1 MIHDPDDLTEG
12 QISELLAKAQEN
24 PNEYSYPAEL
34 FADNPKSAAVLI
46 PFLRQKNAWQILFTR
61 RTDTLPEHSGQ
72 VAFPGGRAD
81 PGDTTPEATALR
93 EAYEE
98 IDLKPEDVEILGK
111 LNSLPT
117 VSNYCVTPVVGKIP
131 WPYTFKIEKNE
142 VSRVFRIP
150 LNWLADPKNHELRLR
165 EVPQINAPIRVI
177 YFKAYQGELL
187 WGVSAQIMLNLLKA
201 LDLV

>member
-1 MIHDPDDLTEG
+1 MIYNPDDLTER
-12 QISELLAKAQEN
+12 QISELLAKAYEN

-34 FADNPKSAAVLI
+34 FGDHPRSAAVLI
-46 PFLRQKNAWQILFTR
+46 PFLRKENAWQILFTR

-111 LNSLPT
+111 LKSLPT
-117 VSNYCVTPVVGKIP
+117 VSNYCVTPVIGKIP
-131 WPYTFKIEKNE
+131 WPYTFKIETNE
-142 VSRVFRIP
+142 VSRVFSIP
-150 LNWLADPKNHELRLR
+150 LAWLANPENREFRLR
-165 EVPQINAPIRVI
+165 KVPHIKSPLRVI
-177 YFKAYQGELL
+177 YFKSHEGELL
-187 WGVSAQIMLNLLKA
+187 WGVSAQITLNLLRA
-201 LDLV
+201 LDLI

>member
-1 MIHDPDDLTEG
+1 MIHNPDDLTEK
-12 QISELLAKAQEN
+12 QISELLAKAHEN
-24 PNEYSYPAEL
+24 RNEYSYPAEL

-46 PFLRQKNAWQILFTR
+46 PFLREKNTWQIVFTR

-72 VAFPGGRAD
+72 VAFPGGRAE
-81 PGDTTPEATALR
+81 PGDTTAEATALR

-98 IDLKPEDVEILGK
+98 IDLKPGDVEILGK

-150 LNWLADPKNHELRLR
+150 LRWLADPKNHELRLR
-165 EVPQINAPIRVI
+165 EVPRINAPVRVI
-177 YFKAYQGELL
+177 YFKSYQGELL
-187 WGVSAQIMLNLLKA
+187 WGVSAQITLNLLKA
-201 LDLV
+201 LDLI

>member
-1 MIHDPDDLTEG
+1 MIRNPDDLTAEE
-12 QISELLAKAQEN
+12 ISELLAKAREN

-34 FADNPKSAAVLI
+34 FADNPKTAAVLI
-46 PFLRQKNAWQILFTR
+46 PFLREENAWQILFTR

-72 VAFPGGRAD
+72 VAFPGGRTD
-81 PGDTTPEATALR
+81 PSDTTAEGTALR

-111 LNSLPT
+111 LNRLPT
-117 VSNYCVTPVVGKIP
+117 VTNYCVTPVVGKIP

-165 EVPQINAPIRVI
+165 EVPRINAPVRVI
-177 YFKAYQGELL
+177 YFKSYQGELL
-187 WGVSAQIMLNLLKA
+187 WGVSAQITLNLLKA
-201 LDLV
+201 LDLI